1 MRRASTGV
9 VAVLAAACAIIV
21 AGCGG
26 SSNGVT
32 TLNYIGPLDPGKTN
46 IKAAAQCSAQS
57 SAATGGKY
65 KIAMFPVGN
74 SADATRELFV
84 RRLAA
89 GDKNMDIINMDTIY
103 TPEFAEAGWMKEMTG
118 ADRKD
123 ALDDVL
129 PGPAASVTWKNKV
142 YGIPTNTNVQLLWY
156 RKDLVP
162 NPPKTWDE
170 MIAMA
175 KKLPP
180 TEGNIL
186 DQGQK
191 YEGYVV
197 WFNNLVASDDGTI
210 VNAEGKPTLGA
221 PAVKAAQI
229 IHDVA
234 TSGRSDPSLS
244 TAQEDP
250 SRLAFEAGHGAFLLN
265 WPYVYAAARTDAETN
280 PETKKVFENMGYARW
295 PGVNKGEP
303 SKVSIGGANL
313 GIPKTGKNPELATK
327 AALCMTSAKWQAQ
340 EAIKEGLPP
349 VTNATYDDPA
359 GRKGYP
365 FADLLREQLKDS
377 VVRPATPSY
386 PDVTLAI
393 QSSLHPPAGINPQQS
408 INTLRDRLNI
418 LADGGMY

>member
-1 MRRASTGV
+1 MRRAVTGV
-9 VAVLAAACAIIV
+9 AAIAAAVCAIVV

-26 SSNGVT
+26 SSGGPG
-32 TLNYIGPLDPGKTN
+32 TLNYVGPLDPGQTN
-46 IKAAAQCSAQS
+46 VNAAKECSQQS
-57 SAATGGKY
+57 GGKY

-89 GDKNMDIINMDTIY
+89 GDDSLDIINMDTIY
-103 TPEFAEAGWMKEMTG
+103 TPDFAEAGWMKEMTG
-118 ADRKD
+118 AEKAD

-175 KKLPP
+175 KKLPA
-180 TEGNIL
+180 TKGNIL
-186 DQGQK
+186 EQGQK

-197 WFNNLVASDDGTI
+197 WFNNLVTSAGGTI

-244 TAQEDP
+244 TSQEDP
-250 SRLAFEAGHGAFLLN
+250 SRLAFENDKGAFLLN
-265 WPYVYAAARTDAETN
+265 WPYVYAGARTDAESN
-280 PETKKVFENMGYARW
+280 PVTKKVFENMGYARW
-295 PGVNKGEP
+295 PGFNKG
-303 SKVSIGGANL
+303 
-313 GIPKTGKNPELATK
+313 
-327 AALCMTSAKWQAQ
+327 
-340 EAIKEGLPP
+340 
-349 VTNATYDDPA
+349 
-359 GRKGYP
+359 
-365 FADLLREQLKDS
+365 
-377 VVRPATPSY
+377 
-386 PDVTLAI
+386 
-393 QSSLHPPAGINPQQS
+393 
-408 INTLRDRLNI
+408 
-418 LADGGMY
+418 